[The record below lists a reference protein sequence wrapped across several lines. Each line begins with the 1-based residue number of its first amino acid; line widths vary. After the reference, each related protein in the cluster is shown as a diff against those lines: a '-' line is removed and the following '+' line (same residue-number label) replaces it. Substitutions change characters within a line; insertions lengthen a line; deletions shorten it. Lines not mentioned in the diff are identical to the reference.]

1 MKDKMKTTL
10 SHIRGDRVYLSVLV
24 GLGICVVAYI
34 VWSITTIQF
43 REVQIVNQSTSF
55 GQVKYYKDKWYVL
68 YALPVAL
75 LFFTIFNA
83 MIIAKFHAIK
93 RRAMAAVYSV
103 LSFFLIFLFFA
114 HTYQILRIAYD
125 L

>member
-1 MKDKMKTTL
+1 MKDTMKTTL
-10 SHIRGDRVYLSVLV
+10 SHMRGDRVYLAVLA
-24 GLGICVVAYI
+24 GLGVCVVAYI
-34 VWSITTIQF
+34 VWSIMTIQF
-43 REVQIVNQSTSF
+43 REVQIVNQSTAF

-68 YALPVAL
+68 FALPVAL
-75 LFFTIFNA
+75 FFFTVFNA

-93 RRAMAAVYSV
+93 RRAMAAAYSV
-103 LSFFLIFLFFA
+103 LSFFVIALFFA